1 MSSNSHD
8 PLGYVILGFFGGLYY
23 FFKGF
28 RTFRKYRVVEDT
40 PETRIRSIPMG
51 LVDIQGQ
58 ARGQETLL
66 SPITR
71 TPCFLY
77 QVSIEEWHSDSR
89 GGGSWKHCA
98 TDIQNVKFYLED
110 ASGKVLIDATAA
122 ELDLPA
128 GVKREVRSGALRTS
142 ISAGTAAGPA
152 AGNVASDTEV
162 LQYVSEAKMR
172 HVGQMA
178 GKVVGLVSHASS
190 SEPTPQR
197 ASFMQFLA
205 NPTGA
210 AGGDFAGMMMRT
222 MLARKDP
229 SGETSRAALEVW
241 KYPEDS
247 PAFKVSLEHLAQTYA
262 RVMAGNGHGGAMPV
276 NVAEM
281 IHQNPQQAV
290 TMAALLA
297 GSQEPQADP
306 ELEKA
311 RQAALARAHTNLPAM
326 IHQST
331 SPASGHYRLTE
342 ACVVPNGKYNITGT
356 CTENPNPVDEHD
368 RNMMVKGR
376 NEPTYIISFRS
387 HKEEERQLEK
397 RAALQI
403 FGGAAVSVACLAYIL
418 YRFGLF

>member
-1 MSSNSHD
+1 MSSSSHD

-58 ARGQETLL
+58 ARGEETLL
-66 SPITR
+66 SPITH

-77 QVSIEEWHSDSR
+77 QVNIEEWHSDSK
-89 GGGSWKHCA
+89 GGGSWKHYA

-110 ASGKVLIDATAA
+110 ASGKVVIDPTAA
-122 ELDLPA
+122 ELDLPE
-128 GVKREVRSGALRTS
+128 GMKREVRSGLLRNS
-142 ISAGTAAGPA
+142 SNAANPSGPA
-152 AGNVASDTEV
+152 VGVGATDTEL

-172 HVGQMA
+172 HFGQMA
-178 GKVVGLVSHASS
+178 GKVVGLVSHAGNA
-190 SEPTPQR
+190 EHAPQR
-197 ASFMQFLA
+197 ASLMQFLA

-210 AGGDFAGMMMRT
+210 GGENFAGMMMRAT
-222 MLARKDP
+222 LARHDP
-229 SGETSRAALEVW
+229 SGETARAALEVW

-247 PAFKVSLEHLAQTYA
+247 PAFKVSLEHLAQTYV
-262 RVMAGNGHGGAMPV
+262 RVMAKNGNGAMPG

-281 IHQNPQQAV
+281 IHQSPQQAV
-290 TMAALLA
+290 TMAAMLA
-297 GSQEPQADP
+297 GSQEPQADA

-311 RQAALARAHTNLPAM
+311 RQAAMARAHTNLPAM

-331 SPASGHYRLTE
+331 SPASGRYRVTE
-342 ACVVPNGKYNITGT
+342 ACLVPEGKYNVTGT

-368 RNMMVKGR
+368 RNMIVKGR

-397 RAALQI
+397 KAALQI

>member
-1 MSSNSHD
+1 MSSSSHD

-71 TPCFLY
+71 TACFLY
-77 QVSIEEWHSDSR
+77 QVNIEEWHTDSK
-89 GGGSWKHCA
+89 GGGSWKHYA
-98 TDIQNVKFYLED
+98 TDLQNVKFYLED
-110 ASGKVLIDATAA
+110 ASGKVLIDSTSA
-122 ELDLPA
+122 ELDLPE
-128 GVKREVRSGALRTS
+128 GMKREVRSGLS
-142 ISAGTAAGPA
+142 HSSPSAGSAAGPA
-152 AGNVASDTEV
+152 AGIAASDTDL

-172 HVGQMA
+172 HFGQMA
-178 GKVVGLVSHASS
+178 GKVVGLVSHAGN
-190 SEPTPQR
+190 SEHAPQR
-197 ASFMQFLA
+197 ASLMQFLA

-210 AGGDFAGMMMRT
+210 GGEGFAGMMMRS
-222 MLARKDP
+222 MLARHDP
-229 SGETSRAALEVW
+229 NGETSRAALEVW

-247 PAFKVSLEHLAQTYA
+247 PAFKVSLVHLAQTYA
-262 RVMAGNGHGGAMPV
+262 RVMAKNGNGASTM
-276 NVAEM
+276 NLSEM
-281 IHQNPQQAV
+281 INQNPQQVV

-311 RQAALARAHTNLPAM
+311 RQTAAARAHTNLPAM
-326 IHQST
+326 IHTST
-331 SPASGHYRLTE
+331 STASGRYRLTE
-342 ACVVPNGKYNITGT
+342 ACLVPNGKYNITGT

-368 RNMMVKGR
+368 RNMIVKGR

-387 HKEEERQLEK
+387 HKEEEHHLEM

-403 FGGAAVSVACLAYIL
+403 FGGAAASVACLAYIL